1 MRSAFGDTFSSVSH
15 VGLWVIKCTPD
26 VFLASYAVLALLNLV
41 AELELP
47 GLAAWMEDTICCLSR
62 PRDLQLT
69 PQGKCLTLASESETR
84 LQGDAHLSA
93 LPQSAGYSL
102 PALSVREDSQKGELA
117 CE

>member
-41 AELELP
+41 SELELP
-47 GLAAWMEDTICCLSR
+47 GLAAWMEDTVCCLSR

-69 PQGKCLTLASESETR
+69 QVCQKVRPR

-93 LPQSAGYSL
+93 VPQSAGHSL
-102 PALSVREDSQKGELA
+102 PALSVREDSRKGELA

>member
-1 MRSAFGDTFSSVSH
+1 MRSVFGDIFSSVSH

-47 GLAAWMEDTICCLSR
+47 GLAAWMEDTVCCLSR

-69 PQGKCLTLASESETR
+69 PQGKCLTLASESETKAPR
-84 LQGDAHLSA
+84 RRPSFSGASVCRSQPTC
-93 LPQSAGYSL
+93 PQ
-102 PALSVREDSQKGELA
+102 
-117 CE
+117 CEGRFSEG

>member
-15 VGLWVIKCTPD
+15 VGHWVIKCTPD

-47 GLAAWMEDTICCLSR
+47 GLAAWMEDTVCCLSR

-69 PQGKCLTLASESETR
+69 PQGKCLTLASESETKASR
-84 LQGDAHLSA
+84 RRPSFSGASVCPSQPTC
-93 LPQSAGYSL
+93 PQ
-102 PALSVREDSQKGELA
+102 
-117 CE
+117 CEGRFSEG